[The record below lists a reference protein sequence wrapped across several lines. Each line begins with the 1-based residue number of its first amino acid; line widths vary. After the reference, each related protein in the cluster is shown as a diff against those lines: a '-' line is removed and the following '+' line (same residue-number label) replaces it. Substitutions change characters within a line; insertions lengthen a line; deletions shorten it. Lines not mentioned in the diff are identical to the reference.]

1 MRYLKLIILGL
12 VIFTLGFKSK
22 AQIQENRTIQYIDSI
37 EVLIEKIWGES
48 TFKETVSHDIF
59 LTAMRG
65 YYKFNSFKTGE
76 ISIIDYSMP
85 STAKRFYVI
94 DLVNKT
100 LLFNTL
106 IAHGKNT
113 GNNSTVR
120 FSNIPKSLESS
131 LGFFKTAETYIGKHG
146 YSLKL
151 DGLEK
156 GINDNARK
164 RSIVIHGATYVSSK
178 FMKKNG
184 RLGRSWGCPALPVLL
199 TTEIINKISN
209 GTCLFIYG
217 NSEEYLTSSMFL
229 K

>member
-1 MRYLKLIILGL
+1 MRYLKLITLVI
-12 VIFTLGFKSK
+12 VIFTLGFKPK
-22 AQIQENRTIQYIDSI
+22 PQIQENNPTQNIDSI
-37 EVLIEKIWGES
+37 EVIVKKIWEES
-48 TFKETVSHDIF
+48 TFKETVSYDLF
-59 LTAMRG
+59 LKTMRG
-65 YYKFNSFKTGE
+65 YYKFSSFKTGI
-76 ISIIDYSMP
+76 ISIIDYSKP
-85 STAKRFYVI
+85 STENRFYVI
-94 DLVNKT
+94 DLENKT

-113 GNNSTVR
+113 GNNIAVH
-120 FSNIPKSLESS
+120 FSNEPNSLKSS

-164 RSIVIHGATYVSSK
+164 RSIVIHGASYVNSK
-178 FMKKNG
+178 FIKKNG
-184 RLGRSWGCPALPVLL
+184 RLGRSWGCPALPVSKTKEL
-199 TTEIINKISN
+199 INTISN

-217 NSEEYLTSSMFL
+217 NSEEYLKSSKFL